1 MQALWCICLHS
12 VMRMLCA
19 ASDLAMHLSFRV
31 LTRLNI
37 SAQTS
42 QIARAS
48 ARRCHTTTG
57 FKRSLLAF
65 AERQEREQPWSA
77 NQGGQKCAEY
87 LAIVKMFHACASGAD
102 HTLTC
107 VCPTLTDR
115 LTTVG
120 TFTWC
125 WSILRSLKMLGV

>member
-1 MQALWCICLHS
+1 
-12 VMRMLCA
+12 
-19 ASDLAMHLSFRV
+19 MHLSFRV
-31 LTRLNI
+31 LTGVTV

-42 QIARAS
+42 QIVRAS
-48 ARRCHTTTG
+48 ARRCDSTGG

-77 NQGGQKCAEY
+77 EQGGQKCAEY
-87 LAIVKMFHACASGAD
+87 LAMQFLKTLHACASGQSRGGAD
-102 HTLTC
+102 HFLTY

-120 TFTWC
+120 TFTWS